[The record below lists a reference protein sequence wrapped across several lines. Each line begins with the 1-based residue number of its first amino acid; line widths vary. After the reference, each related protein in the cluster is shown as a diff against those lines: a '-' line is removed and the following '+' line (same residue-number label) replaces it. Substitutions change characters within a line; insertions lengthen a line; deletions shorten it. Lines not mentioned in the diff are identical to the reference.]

1 QPWPRPPYPAVAG
14 VWGQPSNV
22 NNVKSYAY
30 TPRIMRNG
38 ADWFR
43 SIGTEKSPGTAV
55 FALTGQVQRTGLIEV
70 PMGIT
75 VREIIEDIG
84 GGVALGKR
92 FKAVQTGGPLG
103 GCLP

>member
-55 FALTGQVQRTGLIEV
+55 FALTGQVQRTG
-70 PMGIT
+70 
-75 VREIIEDIG
+75 
-84 GGVALGKR
+84 
-92 FKAVQTGGPLG
+92 
-103 GCLP
+103 